1 MRTQRTTKTT
11 ATRSAIETF
20 KAAAAE
26 PKPQEPSAQLL
37 YSIAFTN
44 KFLPARMWSKM
55 CADGTVRLIGT
66 VARTNNIT
74 HQGNPVNND
83 QLAGLTVE
91 VRVTPDQFEIITDG
105 AEDMVG
111 GGVSILFEVGEP
123 SLSELTTANGEEV
136 NSIVFYAKSLLGI
149 EVNQTAIGSLGFET
163 KEKMDDWFLAA
174 RSQNNNR
181 QKRRQEERT
190 SRLQAA
196 RAAAD
201 AANNNNNTEWAAP
214 ATSANPME

>member
-1 MRTQRTTKTT
+1 
-11 ATRSAIETF
+11 
-20 KAAAAE
+20 
-26 PKPQEPSAQLL
+26 
-37 YSIAFTN
+37 
-44 KFLPARMWSKM
+44 M

-201 AANNNNNTEWAAP
+201 AANNNNTEWAAP

>member
-1 MRTQRTTKTT
+1 MRPSRTKTT
-11 ATRSAIETF
+11 AKTTTSAIDAF

-26 PKPQEPSAQLL
+26 AKPQEPRAQLL

-44 KFLPARMWSKM
+44 KFLPERMWNKLCS
-55 CADGTVRLIGT
+55 DGTVRLIGT
-66 VARTNNIT
+66 VARSNNVT
-74 HQGNPVNND
+74 HQGKPVSDD

-91 VRVTPDQFEIITDG
+91 VRVTPDQFEAITGG

-111 GGVSILFEVGEP
+111 AGVSVLFEVGEP
-123 SLSELTTANGEEV
+123 SFSELTANGEEV
-136 NSIVFYAKSLLGI
+136 NSIVFYTKSFLGM
-149 EVNQTAIGSLGFET
+149 EVNQTAIGSLGFKT
-163 KEKMDDWFLAA
+163 KTEMDDWLSAA
-174 RSQNNNR
+174 RSQSNNR

-201 AANNNNNTEWAAP
+201 AANNNNTEWATP
-214 ATSANPME
+214 AASTNPMD

>member
-123 SLSELTTANGEEV
+123 SLSELTANGEEV

-181 QKRRQEERT
+181 QKRRQATRT
-190 SRLQAA
+190 AELQAA

-201 AANNNNNTEWAAP
+201 AGNNAEWTAAATP
-214 ATSANPME
+214 AASTNPMD

>member
-111 GGVSILFEVGEP
+111 GGVFILFEVGEP
-123 SLSELTTANGEEV
+123 SLSELLTANGEEV

>member
-1 MRTQRTTKTT
+1 MKTQRTTKTT

-20 KAAAAE
+20 KATAAE

-123 SLSELTTANGEEV
+123 SLSELTANGEEV

-201 AANNNNNTEWAAP
+201 AANNNNTEWAAP

>member
-105 AEDMVG
+105 AEHMVG

-136 NSIVFYAKSLLGI
+136 NSIVFYAKSLLGM

-181 QKRRQEERT
+181 QKRRQEKRT

-201 AANNNNNTEWAAP
+201 AANNNTEWAAP
-214 ATSANPME
+214 AASANPME

>member
-66 VARTNNIT
+66 AERTNNIT

-201 AANNNNNTEWAAP
+201 AANNNNTEWAAP